1 MFSALLKDPA
11 RLNRYITVLEVI
23 MLVIALDDERIAL
36 ENLTDALRKA
46 LPEAELHSFRYTEEA
61 LAFAS
66 TATVDIAFLD
76 IKLRAESGITVAEY
90 LIGRNPKVN
99 LIFTTGYA
107 EYAPQAFS
115 LHASGYILKPVTAE
129 KIREELDH
137 LRYPLQEGTLPRVRI
152 RAFGRF
158 EVYIDGIP
166 AVFRYAKT
174 REFLAVLVDQK
185 GALCSTGTLSACLW
199 EDDDPDAHKS
209 YLKNLRSDLVN
220 SLASYGCEDILA
232 RGKGTIGILP
242 AKVSCDYFNY
252 LQGGSRKGSID
263 DYRGEYMSQYSWAEY
278 THALLEN
285 DYMLRSLT

>member
-1 MFSALLKDPA
+1 
-11 RLNRYITVLEVI
+11 

-36 ENLTDALRKA
+36 ENLTDAILKA
-46 LPEAELHSFRYTEEA
+46 IPEAELHSFRNSDDA

-66 TATVDIAFLD
+66 QAFIDIAFLD
-76 IKLRAESGITVAEY
+76 IKVRSESGLAVAEY
-90 LIGRNPKVN
+90 LIERNPRVN

-107 EYAPQAFS
+107 EYAPKAFS
-115 LHASGYILKPVTAE
+115 LHASGYILKPVTAG
-129 KIREELDH
+129 KIREEMEH
-137 LRYPLQEGTLPRVRI
+137 LRYPLKNTDAPRVRI

-166 AVFRYAKT
+166 ASFRYAKT

-185 GALCSTGTLSACLW
+185 GAMCSNGTLSSCLW

-209 YLKNLRSDLVN
+209 YLKNLRRDLVN
-220 SLASYGCEDILA
+220 SLASCGCENILA
-232 RGKGTIGILP
+232 RGKGTIGILSDR
-242 AKVSCDYFNY
+242 VSCDYFNF
-252 LQGGSRKGSID
+252 LQGRSEKGSID

-285 DYMLRSLT
+285 DYLLQDRS

>member
-1 MFSALLKDPA
+1 
-11 RLNRYITVLEVI
+11 
-23 MLVIALDDERIAL
+23 MLVVALDDERIAL

-46 LPEAELHSFRYTEEA
+46 IPEAELHSFRRSDE
-61 LAFAS
+61 LIDFAS
-66 TATVDIAFLD
+66 RTGIDIAFLD
-76 IKLRAESGITVAEY
+76 IKIRSENGIAVAKY
-90 LIGRNPKVN
+90 LIERNPRIN

-115 LHASGYILKPVTAE
+115 IHASGYILKPVTAE
-129 KIREELDH
+129 KIREEMDH

-185 GALCSTGTLSACLW
+185 GALCSTGTLAACLW

-242 AKVSCDYFNY
+242 TKVNCDYFNY
-252 LQGGSRKGSID
+252 LRGRSRKGSID

-285 DYMLRSLT
+285 DYMLRDLT

>member
-1 MFSALLKDPA
+1 
-11 RLNRYITVLEVI
+11 

-36 ENLTDALRKA
+36 ENLTDAILKA
-46 LPEAELHSFRYTEEA
+46 IPEAELHSFRNSDDA
-61 LAFAS
+61 VAFAS
-66 TATVDIAFLD
+66 RNVIDIAFLD
-76 IKLRAESGITVAEY
+76 IKVRSENGLAVAKY
-90 LIGRNPKVN
+90 LIERNPRVN

-107 EYAPQAFS
+107 EYASKAFS
-115 LHASGYILKPVTAE
+115 IHASGYILKPVTAG
-129 KIREELDH
+129 KIMEEMEH
-137 LRYPLQEGTLPRVRI
+137 LRYPMKNKNIPRVRI

-158 EVYIDGIP
+158 EVYIDGTP
-166 AVFRYAKT
+166 ASFRYAKT

-185 GALCSTGTLSACLW
+185 GAMCNTGTLSACLW

-232 RGKGTIGILP
+232 RGKGSIGILP
-242 AKVSCDYFNY
+242 DRIICDYYNY
-252 LQGGSRKGSID
+252 LQGRSRKGSID

-285 DYMLRSLT
+285 DYMLLDRS